1 MWRGWG
7 EVPGTGSPLAPG
19 CEMVCHVSGHGSDP
33 FLTHLRGAALLF
45 PQEARLGELLFFEF
59 MFLIGSNYKGPQGG
73 PGGRE
78 RTWAGQRF
86 TASAHHPHLPPAPP
100 QVHVEKCLRPFK

>member
-1 MWRGWG
+1 MYLAMAVAHSLPTCVVLPSSSLKRPGW
-7 EVPGTGSPLAPG
+7 ES
-19 CEMVCHVSGHGSDP
+19 C
-33 FLTHLRGAALLF
+33 F
-45 PQEARLGELLFFEF
+45 FFEF